1 MEQRVVQD
9 LLELVNQSFEDKR
22 LYLGK
27 TTDETFSIV
36 KMLGEDGRELE
47 EFSNLTMDLK
57 ESFCQLIYLGEQK
70 PLIIND
76 INKHP
81 VTSELAITA
90 KANAGAY
97 MGVPV
102 FYKDGKMFG
111 TLCVI
116 GKEAVSF
123 SEKDIETLEKFS
135 RLFSYVL
142 ELERLAS
149 IDSLTNLYNR
159 HYLYENFP
167 IMKNKKAIMLLDL
180 DNFKEVNDTYGHDV
194 GDLLLKE
201 AASRINQQ
209 IGVNDT
215 LARVG
220 GDEFA
225 IVIMEENDKP
235 LEAIAK
241 DIIQVLSVWNN
252 FPVAVSVSASIGIC
266 MIDENNA
273 TNIHI
278 ALKEA
283 DTAMYNAKRNGK
295 STFICGME

>member
-9 LLELVNQSFEDKR
+9 LLELVNQSFDDKR
-22 LYLGK
+22 LFLGK
-27 TTDETFSIV
+27 TTGETFSIV
-36 KMLGEDGRELE
+36 KMLGEDGREVE

-76 INKHP
+76 ASKHP
-81 VTSELAITA
+81 VTKELAITTQ
-90 KANAGAY
+90 ANVGAY

-111 TLCVI
+111 TLCVV
-116 GKEAVSF
+116 GSEAVSF
-123 SEKDIETLEKFS
+123 TKKDEEILEKFS

-142 ELERLAS
+142 ELEKLAS
-149 IDSLTNLYNR
+149 IDSLTNLHNR

-167 IMKNKKAIMLLDL
+167 DIKNKKAIMLLDL

-194 GDLLLKE
+194 GDLVLKE

-209 IGVNDT
+209 IGSNDT
-215 LARVG
+215 LARIG

-225 IVIMEENDKP
+225 IVITEENKKP
-235 LEAIAK
+235 LAAIAT
-241 DIIQVLSVWNN
+241 DIIHALSEWNN
-252 FPVAVSVSASIGIC
+252 YPVAVSISASIGIS
-266 MIDENNA
+266 MIDEENV
-273 TNIHI
+273 TNIQI

-283 DTAMYNAKRNGK
+283 DTAMYEAKRNGK
-295 STFICGME
+295 KTFIFETC

>member
-1 MEQRVVQD
+1 MEEKVVQD
-9 LLELVNQSFEDKR
+9 LLELVNQSFEDKK

-36 KMLGEDGRELE
+36 KMLGNDGSQQEAFRN
-47 EFSNLTMDLK
+47 FTMDLK

-70 PLIIND
+70 SLIIND
-76 INKHP
+76 ISKHP
-81 VTSELAITA
+81 VTSELALTA
-90 KANAGAY
+90 KANVGSY

-102 FYKDGKMFG
+102 FYKDGEMFG
-111 TLCVI
+111 TLCVV
-116 GKEAVSF
+116 GAETGSF
-123 SEKDIETLEKFS
+123 SERDKETLEKFS

-149 IDSLTNLYNR
+149 IDSLTNLHNR

-167 IMKNKKAIMLLDL
+167 KMKNKKAVMLLDL

-194 GDLLLKE
+194 GDLVLKE
-201 AASRINQQ
+201 VASRINKQ
-209 IGVNDT
+209 IESNDI

-225 IVIMEENDKP
+225 IVITKENNKT
-235 LEAIAK
+235 LEDIAN
-241 DIIQVLSVWNN
+241 DIIDVLSEWSN
-252 FPVAVSVSASIGIC
+252 FPVTVLISASIGIC
-266 MIDENNA
+266 MINEDNA

-278 ALKEA
+278 ALKKA
-283 DTAMYNAKRNGK
+283 DTAMYEAKRKGK
-295 STFICGME
+295 STFIFGTD

>member
-9 LLELVNQSFEDKR
+9 LLELVNQSFENKK
-22 LYLGK
+22 LFLGK
-27 TTDETFSIV
+27 TTDETFSVV

-47 EFSNLTMDLK
+47 EFNNLTMDLK

-76 INKHP
+76 TSKHP
-81 VTSELAITA
+81 VTKDLAITSQ
-90 KANAGAY
+90 ANVGAY

-111 TLCVI
+111 TLCVV
-116 GKEAVSF
+116 GTEKGSF
-123 SEKDIETLEKFS
+123 TERDEEILEKFS
-135 RLFSYVL
+135 HLFSYVL
-142 ELERLAS
+142 ELEKLAT

-159 HYLYENFP
+159 HYLYENFLH
-167 IMKNKKAIMLLDL
+167 IKNKKAIMLLDL

-194 GDLLLKE
+194 GDLVLKE

-209 IGVNDT
+209 IGNNDI
-215 LARVG
+215 LARIG

-225 IVIMEENDKP
+225 IVITEANKKP
-235 LEAIAK
+235 LEAIAN
-241 DIIQVLSVWNN
+241 DIIKALSEWSNY
-252 FPVAVSVSASIGIC
+252 PVAVSISTSIGIC
-266 MIDENNA
+266 MVDEGNANN
-273 TNIHI
+273 IQL

-283 DTAMYNAKRNGK
+283 DTAMYDAKRNGK
-295 STFICGME
+295 GTFIGLT